1 MKELTLLLGVLLS
14 LGAGFVVY
22 RKVKDIASQGLVVAL
37 VAIGSFLVAA
47 GLVCRFLIPALTDA
61 VRGFYGYSA
70 NNGMG
75 LMVALG
81 MFALA
86 IIMSGSLLTSVS
98 ALEGWHKKGV
108 WIAIGFI
115 GFVYGKALFQN
126 ELIGWWRDNVLPSN
140 ASWAFS
146 LRLGWDIPVA
156 AAVLVLVFAGAK
168 FFSEKT

>member
-14 LGAGFVVY
+14 LAVGFVVY
-22 RKVKDIASQGLVVAL
+22 RKVRDIASQGLAVAL

-47 GLVCRFLIPALTDA
+47 GLVCRFMIPAITDA

-70 NNGMG
+70 VNGLG
-75 LMVALG
+75 LVVGLG

-86 IIMSGSLLTSVS
+86 IIMSGALLTSVS
-98 ALEGWHKKGV
+98 GLEGWHKKGV
-108 WIAIGFI
+108 WVAIGFV
-115 GFVYGKALFQN
+115 GFVYGKALFQS
-126 ELIGWWRDNVLPSN
+126 ELVGWWHNSVLPSS
-140 ASWAFS
+140 APWAFS

-156 AAVLVLVFAGAK
+156 AAIIVLVFAGAS